1 MADLKSLT
9 QSVIGRE
16 EAKFDQLFQEYR
28 EEQLKELE
36 QKKEQL
42 REANQIERQKVEAN
56 RLKQHEIA
64 LGSTQ
69 LRQRND
75 MLAIKQNIIQ
85 QFITDVKD
93 QLTALSPE
101 LIQEFIWNVIKELPS
116 QEGIKLILGS
126 ETFYKL
132 DDKFEDFKKAG
143 LEVENEPLKGASGFI
158 LEQGNTQYNYLF
170 DNLVNDYREQLQ
182 HLVVEKLFN
191 DK

>member
-42 REANQIERQKVEAN
+42 REENQIERQKVETN

-116 QEGIKLILGS
+116 QEGIKLILGKRN
-126 ETFYKL
+126 F
-132 DDKFEDFKKAG
+132 
-143 LEVENEPLKGASGFI
+143 
-158 LEQGNTQYNYLF
+158 
-170 DNLVNDYREQLQ
+170 LQ
-182 HLVVEKLFN
+182 VR
-191 DK
+191 

>member
-42 REANQIERQKVEAN
+42 REENQIERQKVETN

-132 DDKFEDFKKAG
+132 DDKFEDFKKASI
-143 LEVENEPLKGASGFI
+143 EVENEPLKGASGFI